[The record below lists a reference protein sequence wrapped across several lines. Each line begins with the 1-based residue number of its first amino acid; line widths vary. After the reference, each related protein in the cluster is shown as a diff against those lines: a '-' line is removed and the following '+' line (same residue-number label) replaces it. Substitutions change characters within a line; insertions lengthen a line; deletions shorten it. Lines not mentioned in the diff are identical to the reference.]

1 MIDLNLFRTFVGLGV
16 CAALLSGCVSLTP
29 DQVYPIGRVAPL
41 DAAMVAAPGV
51 PAEATVRTA
60 SSGDILFEQPV
71 GTSAILTLVN
81 DIEADGDVSLAVQA
95 RTVSFTRDMTF
106 YPVISVGSRTELAA
120 CSFDRPATWTPRLNQ
135 SASGQGKICFI
146 LEDLGARSGNRGGA
160 ISPGD
165 LELGDTEL
173 TATHFFFVSEGVGL
187 SSNSSP
193 YQQLARWDPQLTYAV
208 VEPARFS
215 VDRATIGAANAPSL
229 ALRYV
234 GTPSGGLIEPVYII
248 DGRASQMRAAGY
260 VVGNGQVFPATVT
273 VNGAQLELLAVVDG
287 VLAYRILSGFPANQA
302 AVLDLPQ

>member
-1 MIDLNLFRTFVGLGV
+1 MIALNFVRTFAGLGV

-41 DAAMVAAPGV
+41 DMAMVAAPGV

-71 GTSAILTLVN
+71 GTSAVLTLVN

-95 RTVSFTRDMTF
+95 RTVSFTRGMTF

-160 ISPGD
+160 INPGD
-165 LELGDTEL
+165 LDLGDTEL

-215 VDRATIGAANAPSL
+215 VDRATVGAANAPSL

-234 GTPSGGLIEPVYII
+234 VTGSGGLIEPVYVI
-248 DGRASQMRAAGY
+248 DGQASPM
-260 VVGNGQVFPATVT
+260 VGPAYLIDREQVFPV
-273 VNGAQLELLAVVDG
+273 VIDINGARLELLAVVER
-287 VLAYRILSGFPANQA
+287 VLAYRILSGLPANRA